1 MQKQISKKIFL
12 YLFIFLFL
20 GTPNNK
26 MLLELSIKDSNGFEI
41 LSLSKFD
48 DIEIVR
54 ELSNHKHENLF
65 LLEKEKIK
73 KIIKKNKIIEN
84 YNIYKKY
91 PSDLIVNFEKTEL
104 LALTQMDG
112 ENFYIGSNGNLI
124 EVKDVEINLPMI
136 FGNFDLVEFL
146 KLKDL
151 VDESFFDFN
160 DIKNLYYY
168 KSKRW
173 DIETKNGLLVKLPA
187 TDLRETFRVFI
198 KIINDTKLQ
207 NIQMIDLRQNNQV
220 IING

>member
-26 MLLELSIKDSNGFEI
+26 MLLELSIKESNGFEI

-48 DIEIVR
+48 DIEIVK

-91 PSDLIVNFEKTEL
+91 PSDLVVNFEKTEL

-151 VDESFFDFN
+151 IDESFFDFY

>member
-48 DIEIVR
+48 DMEIVK

-91 PSDLIVNFEKTEL
+91 PSDLVVNFEKTEL
-104 LALTQMDG
+104 FAVTQMDG
-112 ENFYIGSNGNLI
+112 INFYIGSNGNLI
-124 EVKDVEINLPMI
+124 KTKDIEMDLPMI
-136 FGNFDLVEFL
+136 FGNFDLGEFFR
-146 KLKDL
+146 LKDL
-151 VDESFFDFN
+151 IDESFFEFYE
-160 DIKNLYYY
+160 IKNLYYY

-173 DIETKNGLLVKLPA
+173 DIETKNGLLLKLPA
-187 TDLRETFRVFI
+187 DDLRKSFQILI
-198 KIINDTKLQ
+198 KIINDNEMQ
-207 NIQMIDLRQNNQV
+207 NIQMIDLRQDNQV

>member
-12 YLFIFLFL
+12 YLFLFLFL

-26 MLLELSIKDSNGFEI
+26 MLLELNIKDSNGFEI
-41 LSLSKFD
+41 SSLSKFD
-48 DIEIVR
+48 DIEIIK

-65 LLEKEKIK
+65 LLEKEQIK

-91 PSDLIVNFEKTEL
+91 PSDLVVNFEKTEL
-104 LALTQMDG
+104 LAVTQMDG
-112 ENFYIGSNGNLI
+112 VNFYIGSNGNLI
-124 EVKDVEINLPMI
+124 EVKDVEIDLPMI
-136 FGNFDLVEFL
+136 FGNFDLEEFL

-151 VDESFFDFN
+151 IDESFFDFY

-187 TDLRETFRVFI
+187 TDLHESFRVFI

>member
-91 PSDLIVNFEKTEL
+91 PSDLVVNFEKTEL
-104 LALTQMDG
+104 LAVTQMDG
-112 ENFYIGSNGNLI
+112 VNFYIGSNGNLI
-124 EVKDVEINLPMI
+124 EVKNVEIDLPMI

-151 VDESFFDFN
+151 VDESFFDFY

-187 TDLRETFRVFI
+187 TDLHESFRVFI

>member
-26 MLLELSIKDSNGFEI
+26 MLLELSIKESNGFEI

-48 DIEIVR
+48 DIEIVK

>member
-26 MLLELSIKDSNGFEI
+26 MLLELNIKDSNGFEI
-41 LSLSKFD
+41 SSLSKFD
-48 DIEIVR
+48 DKEIVK

-91 PSDLIVNFEKTEL
+91 PSDLVVNFEKTEL

-112 ENFYIGSNGNLI
+112 VYFYIGSNGNLI
-124 EVKDVEINLPMI
+124 EVKDFEINLPMI

-151 VDESFFDFN
+151 IDESFFDFY

-187 TDLRETFRVFI
+187 NDLSESFRVFI
-198 KIINDTKLQ
+198 KIINDTKLK

>member
-1 MQKQISKKIFL
+1 
-12 YLFIFLFL
+12 
-20 GTPNNK
+20 
-26 MLLELSIKDSNGFEI
+26 MLLELNIKDSNGFEI
-41 LSLSKFD
+41 SSLSKFD
-48 DIEIVR
+48 DKEIVK

-65 LLEKEKIK
+65 FLEKEKIK

-91 PSDLIVNFEKTEL
+91 PSDLVVNFEKTEL

-112 ENFYIGSNGNLI
+112 VNFYIGSNGNLI
-124 EVKDVEINLPMI
+124 EVKDFEINLPMI

-151 VDESFFDFN
+151 IDESFFDFY

-187 TDLRETFRVFI
+187 NDLSESFRVFI
-198 KIINDTKLQ
+198 KIINDTKLK

>member
-26 MLLELSIKDSNGFEI
+26 MLLELNIKNSNGFEI
-41 LSLSKFD
+41 SSLSKFD
-48 DIEIVR
+48 DIEIVN
-54 ELSNHKHENLF
+54 ELSNLKHENLF
-65 LLEKEKIK
+65 LLKKEKIK
-73 KIIKKNKIIEN
+73 KIIKKNKVIEN

-91 PSDLIVNFEKTEL
+91 PSNLIVNFEKTEL
-104 LALTQMDG
+104 LAVTQIDG
-112 ENFYIGSNGNLI
+112 VNFYIGSNGYLI
-124 EVKDVEINLPMI
+124 KVKDVKIDLPMI

-151 VDESFFDFN
+151 IDESFFDFY

-187 TDLRETFRVFI
+187 NDLSESFRVFI

-207 NIQMIDLRQNNQV
+207 NIQMIDLRQDNQV
-220 IING
+220 VING

>member
-26 MLLELSIKDSNGFEI
+26 MLLELNIKDSNGFEI
-41 LSLSKFD
+41 SSLSKFD
-48 DIEIVR
+48 DKEIVK
-54 ELSNHKHENLF
+54 ELSYHKHENLF

-91 PSDLIVNFEKTEL
+91 PSDLVVNFEKTEL
-104 LALTQMDG
+104 LAVTQMDG
-112 ENFYIGSNGNLI
+112 VNFYIGSNGKLI
-124 EVKDVEINLPMI
+124 EVKNVEIDLPMI

-151 VDESFFDFN
+151 IDESFFNFY

-187 TDLRETFRVFI
+187 NDLR
-198 KIINDTKLQ
+198 
-207 NIQMIDLRQNNQV
+207 
-220 IING
+220 

>member
-26 MLLELSIKDSNGFEI
+26 MLLELSIKESNGFEI

-48 DIEIVR
+48 DIEIVK

-151 VDESFFDFN
+151 IDESFFDFY

-187 TDLRETFRVFI
+187 NDLSESFRVFI

>member
-91 PSDLIVNFEKTEL
+91 PSDLVVNFEKTEL
-104 LALTQMDG
+104 LAVTQMDG
-112 ENFYIGSNGNLI
+112 VNFYIGSNGNLI
-124 EVKDVEINLPMI
+124 EVKNVEIDLPMI

-151 VDESFFDFN
+151 IDESFFDFY

-173 DIETKNGLLVKLPA
+173 DIETKNGLLVKLPVN
-187 TDLRETFRVFI
+187 DLSESFRVFI

>member
-26 MLLELSIKDSNGFEI
+26 MLLELSIKESNGFEI

-48 DIEIVR
+48 DIEIVK

-104 LALTQMDG
+104 LAVTQMDG
-112 ENFYIGSNGNLI
+112 VNFYIGSNGNLI

-151 VDESFFDFN
+151 VDESFFDFY

-173 DIETKNGLLVKLPA
+173 DIETKNGLLVKLPVN
-187 TDLRETFRVFI
+187 DLSESFRVFI

>member
-91 PSDLIVNFEKTEL
+91 PSDLVVNFEKTEL
-104 LALTQMDG
+104 LAVTQMDG
-112 ENFYIGSNGNLI
+112 VNFYIGSNGNLI

-151 VDESFFDFN
+151 IDESFFDFY

>member
-1 MQKQISKKIFL
+1 MQQQISKKIFL
-12 YLFIFLFL
+12 YLFLFLFL

-26 MLLELSIKDSNGFEI
+26 MLLELNIKDSNGFEI
-41 LSLSKFD
+41 SSLSKFD
-48 DIEIVR
+48 DIEIIK

-65 LLEKEKIK
+65 LLEKEQIK

-91 PSDLIVNFEKTEL
+91 PSDLVVNFEKTEL
-104 LALTQMDG
+104 LAVTQMNG
-112 ENFYIGSNGNLI
+112 VNFYIGSNGNLI
-124 EVKDVEINLPMI
+124 EVKDVEIDLPMV

-151 VDESFFDFN
+151 IDESFFDFY

-187 TDLRETFRVFI
+187 NDLSESFRVFI

>member
-48 DIEIVR
+48 DIEIVK

-73 KIIKKNKIIEN
+73 KIIKKNKIIED

-91 PSDLIVNFEKTEL
+91 PSDLVVNFEKTEL
-104 LALTQMDG
+104 LAVTQMDG
-112 ENFYIGSNGNLI
+112 VNFYIGSNGNLI
-124 EVKDVEINLPMI
+124 EVKDVEIDLPMI
-136 FGNFDLVEFL
+136 FGNFDLAEFL
-146 KLKDL
+146 RLKELID
-151 VDESFFDFN
+151 DSFFDFN

-173 DIETKNGLLVKLPA
+173 DIETRNGLLVKLPA
-187 TDLRETFRVFI
+187 NDLSESFRVFT

-207 NIQMIDLRQNNQV
+207 NIQMIDLRQDNQV

>member
-20 GTPNNK
+20 GTPSNK
-26 MLLELSIKDSNGFEI
+26 MLLELNIKNSIGFEI
-41 LSLSKFD
+41 SSLSKFD
-48 DIEIVR
+48 DIEIVQ
-54 ELSNHKHENLF
+54 ELLNHKNENLF
-65 LLEKEKIK
+65 LLKKEKIK

-91 PSDLIVNFEKTEL
+91 PSNLIVNFEKTEL
-104 LALTQMDG
+104 LAVTQMNG
-112 ENFYIGSNGNLI
+112 ANFYIGSNGNLI
-124 EVKDVEINLPMI
+124 KVKDIEIDLPMI
-136 FGNFDLVEFL
+136 FGNFELVEFL

-151 VDESFFDFN
+151 IDESFFDFY

-187 TDLRETFRVFI
+187 NDLSESFRVFI

-207 NIQMIDLRQNNQV
+207 NIQMIDLRQDNQV

>member
-12 YLFIFLFL
+12 YLFLFLFL

-26 MLLELSIKDSNGFEI
+26 MLLELNIKDSNGFEI
-41 LSLSKFD
+41 SSLSKFD
-48 DIEIVR
+48 DIEIIK

-65 LLEKEKIK
+65 LLEKEQIK

-91 PSDLIVNFEKTEL
+91 PSDLVVNFEKTEL
-104 LALTQMDG
+104 FAVTQMDG
-112 ENFYIGSNGNLI
+112 VNFYIGSNGNLI
-124 EVKDVEINLPMI
+124 KTKDIEMDLPMI
-136 FGNFDLVEFL
+136 FGNFDLGEFFR
-146 KLKDL
+146 LKDL
-151 VDESFFDFN
+151 IDESFFEFY

-173 DIETKNGLLVKLPA
+173 DIETKNGLLLKLPSN
-187 TDLRETFRVFI
+187 DLRKSFRIFNI
-198 KIINDTKLQ
+198 IINDTELQ
-207 NIQMIDLRQNNQV
+207 NIQMIDLRQDNQV

>member
-220 IING
+220 IIN

>member
-48 DIEIVR
+48 DIEIVK

-91 PSDLIVNFEKTEL
+91 PSDLVVNFEKTEL
-104 LALTQMDG
+104 LAVTQMDG
-112 ENFYIGSNGNLI
+112 VNFYIGSNGNLI
-124 EVKDVEINLPMI
+124 EVKDVEIDLPMI

-151 VDESFFDFN
+151 IDESFFDFY

-187 TDLRETFRVFI
+187 NDLSESFRVFI

>member
-91 PSDLIVNFEKTEL
+91 PSDLVVNFEKTEL
-104 LALTQMDG
+104 LAVTQMDG
-112 ENFYIGSNGNLI
+112 VNFYIGSNGNLI
-124 EVKDVEINLPMI
+124 EVKDVEIDLPMI